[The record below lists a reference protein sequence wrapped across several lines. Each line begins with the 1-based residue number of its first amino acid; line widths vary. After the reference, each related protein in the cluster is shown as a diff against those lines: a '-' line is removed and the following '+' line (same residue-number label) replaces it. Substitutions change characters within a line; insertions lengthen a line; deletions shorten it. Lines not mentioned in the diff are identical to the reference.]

1 MSGSNFSIFRMNC
14 SAEWKWKAR
23 FVRRTKVCGFSST
36 FFRFSWKQQQFRAM
50 KSSRSFK
57 VVLFLRD
64 QAVRW
69 DKNKTRSMM
78 CEISR
83 CEVNSTRMINA
94 AKERRRKSRSE
105 SPLKV
110 KIIELKSVQVRM
122 CCKWRGRRHQ
132 GWKCSERKICHRAS
146 GILFA
151 WISRQ
156 FPMNFPSA

>member
-14 SAEWKWKAR
+14 SAKWKWKAR
-23 FVRRTKVCGFSST
+23 FVRRTRVCGFAST
-36 FFRFSWKQQQFRAM
+36 FFRFSWKAATIPRDEIESQFR
-50 KSSRSFK
+50 SG
-57 VVLFLRD
+57 LFLRD

-94 AKERRRKSRSE
+94 REGETKKSRSE
-105 SPLKV
+105 SPLK
-110 KIIELKSVQVRM
+110 IIELKVVQVRM

-132 GWKCSERKICHRAS
+132 GWECSERKICHRAS
-146 GILFA
+146 GISFA
-151 WISRQ
+151 WIARR